1 MRDPNR
7 IYKYCHELA
16 EIWGKVPDWRLGQ
29 FMTNMMR
36 AWAWGGH
43 GDPFYAEDE
52 EFLTFIKDY
61 FKENKDA

>member
-29 FMTNMMR
+29 FMINMITK
-36 AWAWGGH
+36 AEYDGN
-43 GDPFYAEDE
+43 DVFYMEDDE
-52 EFLTFIKDY
+52 LFQMIEDY
-61 FKENKDA
+61 FKENN